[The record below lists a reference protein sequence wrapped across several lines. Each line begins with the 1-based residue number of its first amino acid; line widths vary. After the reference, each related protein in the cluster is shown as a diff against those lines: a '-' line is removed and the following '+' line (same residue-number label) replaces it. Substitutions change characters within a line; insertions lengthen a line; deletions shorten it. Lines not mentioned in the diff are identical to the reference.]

1 MYIYIPGQARLG
13 PTTKMWE
20 KCAHIPVV
28 TCGEK
33 YLVFGDKSQLG
44 FPIIS
49 PASLSPAAMTLLHL
63 VKYSH
68 LPASHE
74 HVLD

>member
-1 MYIYIPGQARLG
+1 MYIYIRGQARLG

-49 PASLSPAAMTLLHL
+49 PVSLSPIAMSSL
-63 VKYSH
+63 
-68 LPASHE
+68 AGIF
-74 HVLD
+74 